1 MYFLVKDQ
9 GSTYL
14 EITRA
19 ARIGGIYDRE
29 FYVMLVNSHISD
41 IHLRIAVLQAQARL
55 HRTEVVG
62 IHDYKR
68 EES

>member
-14 EITRA
+14 EIARA

-29 FYVMLVNSHISD
+29 FYIMLVNSHRSD
-41 IHLRIAVLQAQARL
+41 IHLRIAAVLQAQARL

-62 IHDYKR
+62 T
-68 EES
+68 